1 MLLVPRTIP
10 DARGSPKHSID
21 SKPKRDVHRADTVL
35 TGTRARHPTRTRSRA
50 SGRRSNVDRDADA
63 ADGMHEKRMGDS
75 SISKIESRYSLRGE
89 RAKCISP
96 RGNRCRCSCGKSILA
111 SRRRATAP
119 EYETVGYVIKGRAE
133 LESEGDNGS
142 EEAARTRA
150 LLDAYHRPGRPLTRA
165 RRRIP

>member
-1 MLLVPRTIP
+1 MYL
-10 DARGSPKHSID
+10 
-21 SKPKRDVHRADTVL
+21 
-35 TGTRARHPTRTRSRA
+35 A
-50 SGRRSNVDRDADA
+50 SG
-63 ADGMHEKRMGDS
+63 
-75 SISKIESRYSLRGE
+75 ESLSMRLWEEHPGE
-89 RAKCISP
+89 PAE
-96 RGNRCRCSCGKSILA
+96 
-111 SRRRATAP
+111 ATAR

>member
-75 SISKIESRYSLRGE
+75 GISKIESRYS
-89 RAKCISP
+89 P
-96 RGNRCRCSCGKSILA
+96 RREMGQVYLA
-111 SRRRATAP
+111 SGESLSMRLWEEHPGEPAEATAR